1 MNFLWVA
8 MKSQANSIILF
19 VLWFGIKNCA
29 GLPEQTDI
37 LCGENAESRYRV
49 FPNWAKKLK
58 LIRLDSGQVC
68 DTTIQPKRK
77 EKYYDYIEKNVDC
90 LGLFESPVL
99 EQTALQEDIDPKT
112 YRPPG
117 TVSYLSIEIVSKP
130 IVWDFSLYISDI
142 NLVLV

>member
-1 MNFLWVA
+1 MSFSLEMNFLRVA
-8 MKSQANSIILF
+8 MKSHTNSIILF

-37 LCGENAESRYRV
+37 ICGENAKSRYRV
-49 FPNWAKKLK
+49 FPNWAKKMK
-58 LIRLDSGQVC
+58 LMRLDCGQVC
-68 DTTIQPKRK
+68 DTTIKPLRK

-99 EQTALQEDIDPKT
+99 EQTALQEDIDPKA

-117 TVSYLSIEIVSKP
+117 TGEQIKYFKHTSKHIVS
-130 IVWDFSLYISDI
+130 FSGSL
-142 NLVLV
+142 